1 MNLACGCLI
10 NAAKWEVILKPVKQK
25 LAGFFLEK
33 IMSIRINS
41 EIPNLVVE
49 TTQGSFAL
57 RDWIGESWAILFS
70 HPKDFTPVCTTEL
83 GYVAGLTGEFDKRN
97 CKIIGISVDPVE
109 DHLEWIKD
117 IEETQGHKVTY
128 PLIGDP
134 KLEVAKAFDMLA
146 ADDSDTSEGRTAV
159 DNATVRSVFL
169 IGPDKRI
176 KGIITYPMSTG
187 RNFDEVLRLLD
198 SCQLTVKHQVAT
210 PVNWNKG
217 DDVIIVPAVNDEEAK
232 KRFPEGWEA
241 PKPYLR
247 IVKDPS

>member
-1 MNLACGCLI
+1 LNLACGCLI

-41 EIPNLVVE
+41 KIPNLVVE

-83 GYVAGLTGEFDKRN
+83 GYVAGLTEEFDKRN

-217 DDVIIVPAVNDEEAK
+217 DDVIIIPAVNDEEAK